1 MMLITVITI
10 SEIVKCPAVPE
21 SVPVISD
28 LSSYC
33 PHGTTLKGGVRYHF
47 ILHIKRRKQGNKF
60 LQSSMKEVLFSFDI
74 CLNFVFNQGRF
85 K

>member
-10 SEIVKCPAVPE
+10 SEIVKCPVVPE

-47 ILHIKRRKQGNKF
+47 ILHIKRETKKYISAKF
-60 LQSSMKEVLFSFDI
+60 HERGI
-74 CLNFVFNQGRF
+74 VFIRYLPEF
-85 K
+85 CI

>member
-1 MMLITVITI
+1 MILITIITI

-33 PHGTTLKGGVRYHF
+33 PHGTTLKGGLHYHF
-47 ILHIKRRKQGNKF
+47 ILHIKRRNKETHF
-60 LQSSMKEVLFSFDI
+60 CKVT
-74 CLNFVFNQGRF
+74 
-85 K
+85 